1 MCGILGLYDNSNLNI
16 NRFKK
21 SLDLLSHRGPDNK
34 SIKNISNNLIFGH
47 TRLSIIDLQDSSNQP
62 FSINDS
68 YHIVFNGEIFNY
80 IEIRKELIELGYN
93 FITNGDTEVLLN
105 SYIEWGENCVKKF
118 NGMWAFG
125 IFDSKKN
132 QIFCSRDRYGIK
144 PFYFYNGEGG
154 FMFSSMIKPIS
165 NYYNKISSPN
175 FKMINEFLYR
185 GSISRQPETWFTN
198 INKLLPGHNLIYDFK
213 KVEINKFYSLS
224 YRKSNLNFELSKKK
238 FLGLFKESINLRHR
252 SDVKITSTLTSG
264 LDSSSIVSLSHSL
277 KDKPLD
283 TITMYS
289 EDNEYSE
296 NDKRDFNIEF
306 DSNESNS
313 LTLFESYNINA
324 KKIKANYNN
333 YYESL
338 IECINFIESGHASP
352 AIVAVDQ
359 LYKSVN
365 ASGSKVLL
373 EGQGA
378 DEILGGYITT
388 LVFEII
394 KSNIFKPIYLFKT
407 LINFNKTYS
416 FKYIFLR
423 YFNQLID
430 CNLFLRLKIL
440 VQKSNVSNK
449 LFFGESLKTKSIFN
463 FQQKEVLP
471 NLLLYGD
478 ALSMKNSIETRF
490 PFLDYRLV
498 DFCNSL
504 PINFKVNKQKGK
516 HILRET
522 MRPYLPPEIVES
534 KIKNGFNIPIYN
546 ILKNSK
552 EIKTILYSDIGDD
565 FFNSVKLENQLDKF
579 YSGES
584 NNSSFIFKILTI
596 KIWFKL
602 NFQNK

>member
-21 SLDLLSHRGPDNK
+21 SLHLLSHRGPDNK
-34 SIKNISNNLIFGH
+34 STKKILNNLVFGH
-47 TRLSIIDLQDSSNQP
+47 TRLSIIDLQSLSNQP
-62 FSINDS
+62 FSLNNE

-93 FITNGDTEVLLN
+93 FKTNGDTEVLLN

-125 IFDSKKN
+125 IFDRKKN

-144 PFYFYNGEGG
+144 PFYFYKGEVG

-165 NYYNKISSPN
+165 NYYNEISSPN

-185 GSISRQPETWFTN
+185 GSISRQTETWFTN
-198 INKLLPGHNLIYDFK
+198 IHKLLPGHNLIYDFK

-224 YRKSNLNFELSKKK
+224 YNKSNLDFEFSKQKL
-238 FLGLFKESINLRHR
+238 FSLFKDSINLRHR

-264 LDSSSIVSLSHSL
+264 LDSSSIVSLSHNL
-277 KDKPLD
+277 KDEALD

-289 EDNEYSE
+289 ENHEYDE
-296 NDKRDFNIEF
+296 NDKRDFNVEF

-313 LTLFESYNINA
+313 LIFFKSFNI
-324 KKIKANYNN
+324 KPQKIKANYDN

-338 IECINFIESGHASP
+338 IECIDYIESGHASP

-359 LYKSVN
+359 LYQNAN
-365 ASGSKVLL
+365 ASGCKVLL

-388 LVFEII
+388 LFFEVL
-394 KSNIFKPIYLFKT
+394 KANIFKPIYLIKT
-407 LINFNKTYS
+407 FINFKKTYS
-416 FKYIFLR
+416 FKLIFLR

-430 CNLFLRLKIL
+430 SNLFLRLKIL

-449 LFFGESLKTKSIFN
+449 LF
-463 FQQKEVLP
+463 
-471 NLLLYGD
+471 
-478 ALSMKNSIETRF
+478 
-490 PFLDYRLV
+490 
-498 DFCNSL
+498 
-504 PINFKVNKQKGK
+504 
-516 HILRET
+516 
-522 MRPYLPPEIVES
+522 
-534 KIKNGFNIPIYN
+534 
-546 ILKNSK
+546 
-552 EIKTILYSDIGDD
+552 
-565 FFNSVKLENQLDKF
+565 LENL
-579 YSGES
+579 
-584 NNSSFIFKILTI
+584 
-596 KIWFKL
+596 
-602 NFQNK
+602 